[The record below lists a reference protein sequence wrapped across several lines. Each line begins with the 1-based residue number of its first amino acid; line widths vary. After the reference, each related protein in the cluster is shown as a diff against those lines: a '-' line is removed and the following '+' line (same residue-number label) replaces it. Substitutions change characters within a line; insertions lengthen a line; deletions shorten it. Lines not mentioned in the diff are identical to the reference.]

1 MHQPASGTRVNAQV
15 QSLVYL
21 RRQEAF
27 HKRASGQARLVGP
40 RGVWCGCINLH
51 RCVKWGRAC
60 MQSLPGFTRQKAYR
74 KRASGRARF
83 LFPGGYKM
91 AVSMYSLVQPA
102 TKSSPVFLNALNNEP
117 LKVESAF
124 IDQDT
129 GTYGLHGLVYLRGSH
144 TANQLRNAFTPS
156 ALLVAAC
163 STWANHACR
172 L

>member
-1 MHQPASGTRVNAQV
+1 
-15 QSLVYL
+15 
-21 RRQEAF
+21 
-27 HKRASGQARLVGP
+27 
-40 RGVWCGCINLH
+40 
-51 RCVKWGRAC
+51 

-117 LKVESAF
+117 LKVESAY

-129 GTYGLHGLVYLRGSH
+129 GVSGPLLVTRV
-144 TANQLRNAFTPS
+144 QRNFCAGQSQNADALP
-156 ALLVAAC
+156 ALLYTAC
-163 STWANHACR
+163 GTAGILCMSHMKGLLLRSELDSFKTVVGCDR
-172 L
+172 